1 MAPNIAA
8 ARGALAAGQ
17 ITVGCDG
24 EHKARSE
31 VRGQIAE
38 VKTYEV
44 KAYEAWLF
52 ASAI

>member
-1 MAPNIAA
+1 VTESTK
-8 ARGALAAGQ
+8 AGQ
-17 ITVGCDG
+17 
-24 EHKARSE
+24 RL
-31 VRGQIAE
+31 RGQIAE